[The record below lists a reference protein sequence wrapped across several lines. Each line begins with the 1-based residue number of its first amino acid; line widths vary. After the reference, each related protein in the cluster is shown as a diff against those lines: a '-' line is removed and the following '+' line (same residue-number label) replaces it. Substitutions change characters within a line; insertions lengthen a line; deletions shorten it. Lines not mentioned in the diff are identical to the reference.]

1 MEKVMKVY
9 ETPAVEIVEM
19 ELQGIVCASY
29 DGSNDDEVGI
39 ETPIPGG
46 DL

>member
-19 ELQGIVCASY
+19 ELQGIVCASEV
-29 DGSNDDEVGI
+29 SNDPNIGI
-39 ETPIPGG
+39 ETPEFGE

>member
-19 ELQGIVCASY
+19 ELQGIVCAS
-29 DGSNDDEVGI
+29 GTTNDDFVDVDGMK
-39 ETPIPGG
+39 PGE
-46 DL
+46 L

>member
-19 ELQGIVCASY
+19 ELQGIVCASE
-29 DGSNDDEVGI
+29 GTNDDNVTVE
-39 ETPIPGG
+39 PGLPG
-46 DL
+46 AWE

>member
-19 ELQGIVCASY
+19 ELQGIVCASTN
-29 DGSNDDEVGI
+29 DGGIGMEDPDGEVKW
-39 ETPIPGG
+39 E
-46 DL
+46 

>member
-19 ELQGIVCASY
+19 ELQTIVFAST
-29 DGSNDDEVGI
+29 NDDFIGAEDPK
-39 ETPIPGG
+39 EE
-46 DL
+46 DEW

>member
-19 ELQGIVCASY
+19 ELQGIVCAS
-29 DGSNDDEVGI
+29 DFTGSNDPNTDVE
-39 ETPIPGG
+39 IPGEG
-46 DL
+46 EW